1 MPAAPRTAF
10 RRGRRHPPPVPGM
23 TSRYTPR
30 DLAVLIP
37 VLGRP
42 HHLAP
47 LLASLDATVPGA
59 RVLLLT
65 TPGDEAVPAC
75 EASGREVVPVRWQ
88 PGDFAKKCQ
97 VGYRYTT
104 ESLLFV
110 GATDL
115 EFTPGWFEAAVAELR
130 PGIGLVGTNDMC
142 NPRVMA
148 GQHATHFLMTRD
160 YIDRYG
166 ILQPGP
172 DGPVN
177 QPGVILFD
185 GYAHEFCDT
194 EAVGTAKHRGAW
206 AHSAA
211 AVVKHRHGLCDQG
224 FPEDEGDPLYAA
236 QAERMRASWP
246 LFRSRQYLW
255 GGPGPRRIG
264 PSRRRWA
271 R

>member
-1 MPAAPRTAF
+1 VT
-10 RRGRRHPPPVPGM
+10 GRF
-23 TSRYTPR
+23 TPR

-42 HHLAP
+42 HHIPP

-59 RVLLLT
+59 RVLFLV

-75 EASGREVVPVRWQ
+75 EASGREVVPVTWR
-88 PGDFAKKCQ
+88 PGDFARKCQ
-97 VGYRYTT
+97 VGYGYTT
-104 ESLLFV
+104 EPLLFI

-115 EFTPGWFEAAVAELR
+115 QFEPGWFEAATAELG
-130 PGIGLVGTNDMC
+130 PGVGVVGTNDMC

-148 GQHATHFLMTRD
+148 GEHATHFLMTRA
-160 YIDRYG
+160 YVDRYG

-172 DGPVN
+172 DGRPIN

-194 EAVGTAKHRGAW
+194 EAVATAVHRGAFR
-206 AHSAA
+206 HAA
-211 AVVKHRHGLCDQG
+211 TSVVRHRHKMCDQG
-224 FPEDEGDPLYAA
+224 FPEDADDPSYAA

-246 LFRSRQYLW
+246 LFRRRQRLW
-255 GGPGPRRIG
+255 GGPPVRRVGPI
-264 PSRRRWA
+264 RRR
-271 R
+271 RHQ